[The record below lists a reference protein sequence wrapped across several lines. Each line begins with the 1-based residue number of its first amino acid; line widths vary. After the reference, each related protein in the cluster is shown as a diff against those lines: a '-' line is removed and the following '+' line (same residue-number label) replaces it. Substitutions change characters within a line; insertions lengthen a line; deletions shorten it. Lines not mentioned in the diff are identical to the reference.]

1 MSPPTCPLWAQ
12 QTLWERRQNVCK
24 SQRGRKKLRKQGLQ
38 SEHDQSSYEITESEE
53 KHAENLK
60 RSTWGSLYKYYV
72 LQFSVFMGFQII
84 QWSGLW
90 FLCLSLG
97 SFPSVGLYCVN
108 LMLQFF
114 LYFTILYVNINLSTT
129 VKDNHGSVHYTWW
142 ANKNLA
148 LSMEWH

>member
-1 MSPPTCPLWAQ
+1 MSPPNCPLWAQ

-84 QWSGLW
+84 QWSGTMILMS
-90 FLCLSLG
+90 FLRIF
-97 SFPSVGLYCVN
+97 SFCWS
-108 LMLQFF
+108 
-114 LYFTILYVNINLSTT
+114 ILCEFDVAIFPLFYYIIFEY
-129 VKDNHGSVHYTWW
+129 KPIHYS
-142 ANKNLA
+142 KG
-148 LSMEWH
+148 